1 MAQTE
6 QTEQTEQPA
15 QPAQPEKGDTE
26 GGYLQELHVALVVAL
41 VVICV
46 VLGVVG
52 WELHPK
58 SNGFQPVS

>member
-1 MAQTE
+1 M
-6 QTEQTEQPA
+6 
-15 QPAQPEKGDTE
+15 AQPEQPEQPEQGDTE